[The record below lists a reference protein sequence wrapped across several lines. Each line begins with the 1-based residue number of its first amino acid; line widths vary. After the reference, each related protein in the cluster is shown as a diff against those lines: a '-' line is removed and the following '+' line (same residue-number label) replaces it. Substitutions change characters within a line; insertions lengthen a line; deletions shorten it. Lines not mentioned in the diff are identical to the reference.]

1 MKAVTSQENFLH
13 ILCLKK
19 HLEHLFFPEYRY
31 SDSKK
36 PYKKS
41 IWRSRLWVKVKKLL
55 VYHVGIIQDAF
66 YASVKS
72 GFHRAQNR
80 IWIWIWFNIFCPIFW
95 CHYILSMLGSFQ
107 SRFFINL
114 KVFEENQLVGHV
126 SPSHFHRQI
135 ALWLKAIKSNYKID
149 AFFIS
154 NAFFSAQPQ
163 LFAYLFLES
172 SFKCCLGVAWYV
184 KCQCY
189 PHIQISQL
197 RATLALWAMG

>member
-1 MKAVTSQENFLH
+1 MNMDMIQYFSSDFLMS
-13 ILCLKK
+13 LYVGK
-19 HLEHLFFPEYRY
+19 FPVAIF
-31 SDSKK
+31 
-36 PYKKS
+36 YKFK
-41 IWRSRLWVKVKKLL
+41 
-55 VYHVGIIQDAF
+55 
-66 YASVKS
+66 
-72 GFHRAQNR
+72 
-80 IWIWIWFNIFCPIFW
+80 
-95 CHYILSMLGSFQ
+95 

-135 ALWLKAIKSNYKID
+135 ALWLKAIKSIYKID

-154 NAFFSAQPQ
+154 NAFFSAQSQ

-189 PHIQISQL
+189 PHIEISQL
-197 RATLALWAMG
+197 RATLVLNGLIYISIIIMRYVLFFYIWVHVWV